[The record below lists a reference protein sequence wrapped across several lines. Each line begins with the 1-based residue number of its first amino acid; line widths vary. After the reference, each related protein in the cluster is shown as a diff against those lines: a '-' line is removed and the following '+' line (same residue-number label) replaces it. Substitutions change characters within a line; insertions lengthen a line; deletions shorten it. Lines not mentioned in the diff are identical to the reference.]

1 MNQYIR
7 TSTVKKQSNIESI
20 EIRIKNIKVLQ
31 LALQDIKILH

>member
-20 EIRIKNIKVLQ
+20 EIRIRNIKVLQ